1 MNNWPIDPPTEAN
14 PVLGNVPSPMLPI
27 DGGYAE
33 NRRDFA
39 SKAFHLFSA
48 VLIRKIQDV
57 NDALR
62 KFHLSGGTPTDYA
75 LYQQA
80 AQKYR
85 EFINHPVVSTG
96 LDPVKDPLPE
106 RVFAIEDLQVE
117 TRLEG
122 DYCVAVTF
130 TGAVVFSACGPA
142 GESSS
147 SSSSRRTIPPIP

>member
-14 PVLGNVPSPMLPI
+14 PFSGNIVSPMLPL

-39 SKAFHLFSA
+39 AQAFHLFSA
-48 VLIRKIQDV
+48 KLVEKILKV
-57 NDALR
+57 NATLR
-62 KFHLSGGTPTDYA
+62 EYHVSGGEDLKYKDY
-75 LYQQA
+75 QA
-80 AQKYR
+80 AANEYR
-85 EFINHPVVSTG
+85 EFIKHPVVKQG
-96 LDPVKDPLPE
+96 FDKLNDPLPA